1 MGLSL
6 ISPKTPEVPKSER
19 EAEKETRQKGNLSE
33 RERWGARKPQVQHA
47 PGLGPLLSCIHRLSV
62 QSPTVQPRRDVIEE
76 DFLLRGMS
84 LCWFQRWTVV
94 TTGTLPWN

>member
-33 RERWGARKPQVQHA
+33 RERWGAQQKGSEDV
-47 PGLGPLLSCIHRLSV
+47 GVSE
-62 QSPTVQPRRDVIEE
+62 RRV
-76 DFLLRGMS
+76 
-84 LCWFQRWTVV
+84 C
-94 TTGTLPWN
+94 

>member
-33 RERWGARKPQVQHA
+33 RERWGAQQKGSEDVGVREKGLL
-47 PGLGPLLSCIHRLSV
+47 GLGVRCSS
-62 QSPTVQPRRDVIEE
+62 
-76 DFLLRGMS
+76 
-84 LCWFQRWTVV
+84 
-94 TTGTLPWN
+94 TLM